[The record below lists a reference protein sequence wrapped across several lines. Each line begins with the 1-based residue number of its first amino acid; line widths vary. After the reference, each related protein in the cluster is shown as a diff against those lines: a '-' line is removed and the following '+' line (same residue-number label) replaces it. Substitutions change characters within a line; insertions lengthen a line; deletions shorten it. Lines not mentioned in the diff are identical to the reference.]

1 MDRLQIIIEIQNTI
15 LIYNINQLPQSS
27 FNLVGEQQASYST
40 LGYSAT
46 CLDHR
51 GLLQGRQ

>member
-1 MDRLQIIIEIQNTI
+1 MNRLQIIIEIQITI
-15 LIYNINQLPQSS
+15 LIYNKNQLPQSS

-46 CLDHR
+46 S
-51 GLLQGRQ
+51 